1 MRGLGECARA
11 QMRAEVL
18 DWHRFSNRSQIGSFI
33 GCCPSEY
40 SSAGSRKLGSID
52 RMGNK
57 RLRCM
62 LVEAV
67 WRLHQW
73 NQGWR
78 GFQKFHHILGPWSQN
93 RSSSKKKAIVA
104 CARLLAIDLW
114 RIETSHRPTR
124 CRPDPGGC
132 EPEPSE
138 GETQR
143 HGTGLRPPKHT
154 LCKRANLLS
163 VRIPGRTCPL
173 SVSQYRTARLIEWPV
188 SALSLPVASTLC
200 APVSRMRG

>member
-1 MRGLGECARA
+1 MIDEMKVSRRPYGLAENTTRKAAPLIEEPVARGLGDGARA

-18 DWHRFSNRSQIGSFI
+18 DWHRFSNRSQVGSFI

-40 SSAGSRKLGSID
+40 SSGASRKLGSID

-78 GFQKFHHILGPWSQN
+78 GFQKFHHVLGPGV
-93 RSSSKKKAIVA
+93 K
-104 CARLLAIDLW
+104 
-114 RIETSHRPTR
+114 T
-124 CRPDPGGC
+124 
-132 EPEPSE
+132 
-138 GETQR
+138 
-143 HGTGLRPPKHT
+143 
-154 LCKRANLLS
+154 
-163 VRIPGRTCPL
+163 
-173 SVSQYRTARLIEWPV
+173 
-188 SALSLPVASTLC
+188 
-200 APVSRMRG
+200 